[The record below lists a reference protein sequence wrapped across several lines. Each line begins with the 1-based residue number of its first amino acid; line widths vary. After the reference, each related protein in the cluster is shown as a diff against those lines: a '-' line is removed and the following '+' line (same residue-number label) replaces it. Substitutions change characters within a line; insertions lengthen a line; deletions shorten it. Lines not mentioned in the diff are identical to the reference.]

1 MNRVSGAFV
10 YSLAGTIDIVL
21 GVLEWLILAWVILS
35 WILFFGSRSSWRW
48 RYRGFYG
55 ALEAINEFLSRALS
69 PVLRPFRK
77 LLPPWKTAGIDWS
90 PLLLLL
96 VIYFLRTFLRM
107 ALM

>member
-1 MNRVSGAFV
+1 MNRVGGAFV

-21 GVLEWLILAWVILS
+21 AFLEWLILAWVILS
-35 WILFFGSRSSWRW
+35 WILFFTGRSSFRW
-48 RYRGFYG
+48 RYRGLFG
-55 ALEAINEFLSRALS
+55 ALEAVNEFLSRALS

-77 LLPPWKTAGIDWS
+77 LLPPWKTGGIDWS

-96 VIYFLRTFLRM
+96 GIYFLRSFLRM